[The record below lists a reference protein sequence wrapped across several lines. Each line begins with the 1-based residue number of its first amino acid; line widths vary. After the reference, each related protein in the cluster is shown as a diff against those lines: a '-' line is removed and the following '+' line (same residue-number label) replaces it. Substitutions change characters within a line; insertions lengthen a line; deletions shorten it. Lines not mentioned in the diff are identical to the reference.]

1 MTSAPLATSVKGF
14 DEKSRNDPAPG
25 LLRIDPVLLLGVI
38 ALIGLSVYV
47 VATATKDDIPGQPG
61 YYMYRQITYAV
72 IGMVLMLAISQFD
85 YSRMREW
92 RFGIYAFLIGSIL
105 LVFAIGGAAKGSTRW
120 IDFGFFQYQS
130 SEMGKLLLIIALSGF
145 LVERVRRLTE
155 RETTS
160 RMVLLAVIPA
170 MLVIAQPDL
179 GSGLVYIAIVISV
192 LFVAGTKWTHF
203 AALGTLGVTA
213 IVIVLVA
220 APAVG
225 VEVLK
230 PYQVD
235 RLTAFMNPTSDP
247 REQGYQL
254 KQSVAGIGAGQ
265 RTGRGPEDATQTQ
278 LDFVPEHHTDFIF
291 AVVGESFG
299 FVGAALIL
307 ALYALIIWRGLRIL
321 TMAKNLFGA
330 LIAGGIVGMLLF
342 QMFVNVGMTIGI
354 MPITGIPLPLFSYGG
369 SSVLMTFM
377 ALGLLQSIHVQGKA
391 VGAGKRQAAA
401 AV

>member
-1 MTSAPLATSVKGF
+1 MATAPYGTSVKGF
-14 DEKSRNDPAPG
+14 DEKPRSEAPPG
-25 LLRIDPVLLLGVI
+25 LLRLDPLLLLGVI
-38 ALIGLSVYV
+38 VLIGLSCFV
-47 VATATKDDIPGQPG
+47 VGTATKDDIPGQPA
-61 YYMYRQITYAV
+61 YYLTRQIIYACV
-72 IGMVLMLAISQFD
+72 GMALLLVISQFD

-92 RFGIYAFLIGSIL
+92 RIGIYAFLIGSIL
-105 LVFAIGGAAKGSTRW
+105 LTFAIGGAAKGSTRW
-120 IDFGFFQYQS
+120 IDLGFFQYQS

-170 MLVIAQPDL
+170 MMVIAQPDL
-179 GSGLVYIAIVISV
+179 GSGLVYLAIVTSV

-203 AALGTLGVTA
+203 VALGTLAVTA
-213 IVIVLVA
+213 VVIVLVA
-220 APAVG
+220 APAAG

-235 RLTAFMNPTSDP
+235 RLTAFMNPTNDS

-254 KQSVAGIGAGQ
+254 KQSIAGIGAGQ
-265 RTGRGPEDATQTQ
+265 RTGRGPDGATQTQ
-278 LDFVPEHHTDFIF
+278 LDFVPEHHTDFIYS
-291 AVVGESFG
+291 VVGESWG
-299 FVGAALIL
+299 FVGCAIIL
-307 ALYALIIWRGLRIL
+307 ALYALILWRGLRIV
-321 TMAKNLFGA
+321 TMSKNLFGT

-377 ALGLLQSIHVQGKA
+377 AIGLLQSVHVQGKA
-391 VGAGKRQAAA
+391 VQKRQGAVAA
-401 AV
+401 